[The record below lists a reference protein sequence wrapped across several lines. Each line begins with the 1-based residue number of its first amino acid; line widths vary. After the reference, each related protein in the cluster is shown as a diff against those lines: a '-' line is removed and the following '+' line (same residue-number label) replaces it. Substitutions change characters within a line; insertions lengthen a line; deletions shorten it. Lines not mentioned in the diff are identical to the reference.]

1 MSHAQMY
8 ERVLASD
15 ASCNGRFFTGV
26 LTTGIYCLPSCRA
39 RKPKAENIR
48 FFPSCQAAREAG
60 LRACKKCHPD
70 DFEHGADPVLE
81 TVEALVAEV
90 RAEPRKFPDA
100 RAIVRRSGFGATRVF
115 ELFRLH
121 YHTTPA
127 DLLAGARVA
136 AARRM
141 LLGAA
146 DGGTSGGGGRRQKT
160 GRAMPLPD
168 VAAAAGF
175 ESQSAF
181 HAHFRRLNGLTPSAC
196 RELGADDDATA
207 ARGFT
212 VTLPAGYPLA
222 LLWRTLGRDPLGV
235 TENLKGGVFRAAIR
249 IGADGAPAL
258 LTMRFEDGGRVRAT
272 CSRGPAHEAHAVVA
286 RVLGLSQDTAAFA
299 RLARRRGFARLVKG
313 REGLRLV
320 QTVSAFDGLAWAIIG
335 QQINL
340 PFAFQ
345 LRQRLALHA
354 GEPAGDGLVALP
366 APATVAALSPETLC
380 ALKFSRQKADY
391 LINAARLIVSGR
403 LDLEGLRELS
413 ATRAERVLA
422 AVRGLGPWSVNY
434 LMMRSLGFAD
444 CVPYGDTGLTGGLQ
458 LLMKLEQ
465 RPGADAT
472 RRLMSVFS
480 PHRSLATAH
489 LWQMKSNFPGAIPSS
504 TTSAPQN
511 TIGKTNE

>member
-1 MSHAQMY
+1 MRMSHAQMY

-15 ASCNGRFFTGV
+15 ASCNGRFFLGV

-48 FFPSCQAAREAG
+48 FFPSCQTAREAG

-70 DFEHGADPVLE
+70 DFERGADPVLE

-127 DLLAGARVA
+127 DLLAEARVA

-141 LLGAA
+141 LL
-146 DGGTSGGGGRRQKT
+146 DGKRSGS
-160 GRAMPLPD
+160 LLD
-168 VAAAAGF
+168 VAEAAGF

-181 HAHFRRLNGLTPSAC
+181 HEHFRRLNGLTPSAY

-222 LLWRTLGRDPLGV
+222 LLWRTLGRDPNGV
-235 TENLKGGVFRAAIR
+235 TERLEGGVFRAAIR

-258 LTMRFEDGGRVRAT
+258 LTMRFEDGGRVRAS
-272 CSRGPAHEAHAVVA
+272 CSRGPAHGAHAVVA
-286 RVLGLSQDTAAFA
+286 RVLGLSQDAAAFA
-299 RLARRRGFARLVKG
+299 RLARRLGFARLVKG

-366 APATVAALSPETLC
+366 APATVAALAPEALC

-403 LDLEGLRELS
+403 LDLEGLRAMS
-413 ATRAERVLA
+413 ATRVERILA

-444 CVPYGDTGLTGGLQ
+444 CVPYGDTGLTSGLQ

-472 RRLMSVFS
+472 RRLMTVFS

-489 LWQMKSNFPGAIPSS
+489 LWQMKQSIS
-504 TTSAPQN
+504 
-511 TIGKTNE
+511 

>member
-1 MSHAQMY
+1 MSRAQMY

-15 ASCNGRFFTGV
+15 AGCNGRFFPGV

-60 LRACKKCHPD
+60 LRACKKCRPD
-70 DFEHGADPVLE
+70 DFERGADPVLE

-90 RAEPRKFPDA
+90 RAAPQNFPDA

-136 AARRM
+136 AARR
-141 LLGAA
+141 LLLNGQ
-146 DGGTSGGGGRRQKT
+146 QKT
-160 GRAMPLPD
+160 GRAMSLLD
-168 VAAAAGF
+168 VAEAAGF

-181 HAHFRRLNGLTPSAC
+181 HEHFRRLNGLTPSAC

-212 VTLPAGYPLA
+212 VTLPAGYSLA
-222 LLWRTLGRDPLGV
+222 LLWRTLGRDPNGV
-235 TENLKGGVFRAAIR
+235 TERLEGGVFRAAIR

-286 RVLGLSQDTAAFA
+286 RVLGLSQDAAACA
-299 RLARRRGFARLVKG
+299 RLARRLGFARLVRG

-354 GEPAGDGLVALP
+354 GEPAGGGLVALP
-366 APATVAALSPETLC
+366 APATVAALAPEALC
-380 ALKFSRQKADY
+380 ALKFSRQKADC

-403 LDLEGLRELS
+403 LDLEGLRAMS
-413 ATRAERVLA
+413 ATRVERILA

-444 CVPYGDTGLTGGLQ
+444 CVPYGDTGLTSGLQ
-458 LLMKLEQ
+458 RLMKLEQ

-472 RRLMSVFS
+472 RRLMRVFS

-489 LWQMKSNFPGAIPSS
+489 LWQMTLRRAGPFPE
-504 TTSAPQN
+504 
-511 TIGKTNE
+511 KT

>member
-15 ASCNGRFFTGV
+15 ASCNGRFFLGV

-48 FFPSCQAAREAG
+48 FFPSCQTAREAG

-70 DFEHGADPVLE
+70 DFERGADPVLE

-127 DLLAGARVA
+127 DLLAEARVA

-141 LLGAA
+141 LL
-146 DGGTSGGGGRRQKT
+146 DGKRSGS
-160 GRAMPLPD
+160 LLD
-168 VAAAAGF
+168 VAEAAGF

-181 HAHFRRLNGLTPSAC
+181 HEHFRRLNGLTPSAY

-222 LLWRTLGRDPLGV
+222 LLWRTLGRDPNGV
-235 TENLKGGVFRAAIR
+235 TERLEGGVFRAAIR

-258 LTMRFEDGGRVRAT
+258 LTMRFEDGGRVRAS
-272 CSRGPAHEAHAVVA
+272 CSRGPAHGAHAVVA
-286 RVLGLSQDTAAFA
+286 RVLGLSQDAAAFA
-299 RLARRRGFARLVKG
+299 RLARRLGFARLVKG

-366 APATVAALSPETLC
+366 APATVAALAPEALC

-403 LDLEGLRELS
+403 LDLEGLRAMS
-413 ATRAERVLA
+413 ATRVERILA

-444 CVPYGDTGLTGGLQ
+444 CVPYGDTGLTSGLQ

-472 RRLMSVFS
+472 RRLMTVFS

-489 LWQMKSNFPGAIPSS
+489 LWQMKQSIS
-504 TTSAPQN
+504 
-511 TIGKTNE
+511 

>member
-1 MSHAQMY
+1 MNHAQMY
-8 ERVLASD
+8 ERLLASD
-15 ASCNGRFFTGV
+15 ASCNGRFFPGV

-39 RKPKAENIR
+39 RKPKAESIR
-48 FFPSCQAAREAG
+48 FFPTCQAAREAG

-70 DFEHGADPVLE
+70 DFERGADPMLE
-81 TVEALVAEV
+81 SIEALVAEV
-90 RAEPRKFPDA
+90 RAKPRDFPDA

-127 DLLAGARVA
+127 DLLVEARVA

-146 DGGTSGGGGRRQKT
+146 DGGTNGGGRQQKT
-160 GRAMPLPD
+160 GRAMPLLD
-168 VAAAAGF
+168 VAEAAGF

-181 HAHFRRLNGLTPSAC
+181 HGHFRRLNGLTPAAY
-196 RELGADDDATA
+196 RELGADDEATA

-235 TENLKGGVFRAAIR
+235 TERLEGGVFRAAIR
-249 IGADGAPAL
+249 RGGADGAPVL
-258 LTMRFEDGGRVRAT
+258 LTMRFEDGGRVRTT

-286 RVLGLSQDTAAFA
+286 RVLGLSQDAAAFA

-366 APATVAALSPETLC
+366 TPATVAALAPETLC

-403 LDLEGLRELS
+403 LDLEGLRAMS
-413 ATRAERVLA
+413 ATRAECVLS

-444 CVPYGDTGLTGGLQ
+444 CVPYGDTGLTSGLQ

-465 RPGADAT
+465 RPGADVT

-489 LWQMKSNFPGAIPSS
+489 LWQMKSNITQIVG
-504 TTSAPQN
+504 
-511 TIGKTNE
+511 

>member
-1 MSHAQMY
+1 MY

-15 ASCNGRFFTGV
+15 ASCNGRFFLGV

-39 RKPKAENIR
+39 RKPRAENIR
-48 FFPSCQAAREAG
+48 FFPTCRAAREAG

-70 DFEHGADPVLE
+70 DFERGADPVLE

-141 LLGAA
+141 LL
-146 DGGTSGGGGRRQKT
+146 DGKQKN
-160 GRAMPLPD
+160 ASLLD
-168 VAAAAGF
+168 VAEAAGF

-181 HAHFRRLNGLTPSAC
+181 YEHFRRLNGLTPSAW

-222 LLWRTLGRDPLGV
+222 LLWRTLGRDPDGV
-235 TENLKGGVFRAAIR
+235 TEKLEGGVFRAAIR
-249 IGADGAPAL
+249 IGAEGAPAL

-286 RVLGLSQDTAAFA
+286 RVLGLSQDAAAFA
-299 RLARRRGFARLVKG
+299 RLARRLGFARLVEG

-354 GEPAGDGLVALP
+354 GEPAGEGLVALP
-366 APATVAALSPETLC
+366 APATVAALAPEALC
-380 ALKFSRQKADY
+380 TLKFSRQKADY
-391 LINAARLIVSGR
+391 LVNAARLIVSGQ
-403 LDLEGLRELS
+403 LDLEGLRAMS
-413 ATRAERVLA
+413 ATRAERILT

-444 CVPYGDTGLTGGLQ
+444 CVPYGDTGLTSGLQ

-465 RPGADAT
+465 RPGMDAT

-480 PHRSLATAH
+480 PHRSLAAAH
-489 LWQMKSNFPGAIPSS
+489 LWQMKQSVS
-504 TTSAPQN
+504 
-511 TIGKTNE
+511 

>member
-1 MSHAQMY
+1 MY
-8 ERVLASD
+8 ERVLVSD
-15 ASCNGRFFTGV
+15 AGCDGRFFPGV

-60 LRACKKCHPD
+60 LRACKRCHPD
-70 DFEHGADPVLE
+70 DFERGADPVLE
-81 TVEALVAEV
+81 IIEALVAEV
-90 RAEPRKFPDA
+90 RAAPWEFPDA
-100 RAIVRRSGFGATRVF
+100 RAVVRRSGFGATRVF

-121 YHTTPA
+121 YHSTPA

-136 AARRM
+136 AARR
-141 LLGAA
+141 LLV
-146 DGGTSGGGGRRQKT
+146 DGKQKA
-160 GRAMPLPD
+160 GSLAD

-181 HAHFRRLNGLTPSAC
+181 HEHFRRLNGLTPSAW

-212 VTLPAGYPLA
+212 VTLPAGYPVA
-222 LLWRTLGRDPLGV
+222 LLWRTLGRDPNGV
-235 TENLKGGVFRAAIR
+235 TERLEGGVFRAAIR
-249 IGADGAPAL
+249 IGAGGAPAL
-258 LTMRFEDGGRVRAT
+258 LTLRFGDGGRVRAT
-272 CSRGPAHEAHAVVA
+272 CSRGPAREAHAVVA
-286 RVLGLSQDTAAFA
+286 RVLGLSQDAAAFA

-320 QTVSAFDGLAWAIIG
+320 QTVSAFDGLAWAVIG

-366 APATVAALSPETLC
+366 APATVAALAPEMLC

-391 LINAARLIVSGR
+391 LINAARLVASGR
-403 LDLEGLRELS
+403 LDLEGLRALS
-413 ATRAERVLA
+413 ATRAERVLS

-434 LMMRSLGFAD
+434 LMMRALGFAD
-444 CVPYGDTGLTGGLQ
+444 CVPYGDTGLTSGLQ

-472 RRLMSVFS
+472 RRLMRVFA

-489 LWQMKSNFPGAIPSS
+489 LWQMKPRTSS
-504 TTSAPQN
+504 EKHS
-511 TIGKTNE
+511 